1 MLLDGLATRYH
12 LLPSEVIQRG
22 DTLDV
27 LVMDAAQAWQHRQRE
42 LAEAKASGKAAPAPK
57 LTLEQMRAMM
67 QRAKDTK

>member
-1 MLLDGLATRYH
+1 M
-12 LLPSEVIQRG
+12 IQRG

-27 LVMDAAQAWQHRQRE
+27 LVSEAAQAWQHRQRE
-42 LAEAKASGKAAPAPK
+42 IAEARANGKAAPAPK